1 MRELPR
7 CRKAT
12 RHDAT
17 YAEVERHRL
26 RLLALSSPPDRF
38 GVLITRF
45 FVANIKS
52 QIKRNKQ
59 NIVDRDRNKAV
70 KSELRTRT
78 KTAVA
83 AVGTENQEPALRAA
97 IKRIDKAAAKGIIH
111 KNQAANKKSGLMRR
125 IASLRE
131 NA

>member
-1 MRELPR
+1 MQPAGQFRR
-7 CRKAT
+7 T
-12 RHDAT
+12 DN
-17 YAEVERHRL
+17 EV
-26 RLLALSSPPDRF
+26 
-38 GVLITRF
+38 

-78 KTAVA
+78 KTAIA
-83 AVGTENQEPALRAA
+83 AVGTENEETALRAA
-97 IKRIDKAAAKGIIH
+97 VKRIDKAASKGVIH
-111 KNQAANKKSGLMRR
+111 KNQAANKKSGLMKR
-125 IASLRE
+125 IAALRA

>member
-1 MRELPR
+1 M
-7 CRKAT
+7 
-12 RHDAT
+12 
-17 YAEVERHRL
+17 
-26 RLLALSSPPDRF
+26 
-38 GVLITRF
+38 
-45 FVANIKS
+45 ANIKS

-59 NIVDRDRNKAV
+59 NVVDRERNKAV

-83 AVGTENQEPALRAA
+83 AVGTENEETALRSAV
-97 IKRIDKAAAKGIIH
+97 KRIDKAASKGVIH

-125 IASLRE
+125 INALRS